1 MYFCLYLWNFVNLTS
16 FRRRDGI
23 GLEGLSEKSDKYPDI
38 DEWVLN
44 ELKSKPDPFKV
55 DKDKKFISA
64 HLDVMPPD
72 VANLM
77 RPNIR
82 RKLVSQLRQSA
93 AAPQQTSSQL
103 GDDTVLMPVGG
114 GGDSMDIAG
123 LDTTSIFPLFDR
135 YMPVGHINQ

>member
-64 HLDVMPPD
+64 HLDVIPPD

-93 AAPQQTSSQL
+93 AASQQTSSQL

-123 LDTTSIFPLFDR
+123 LATNSFFSLFDR
-135 YMPVGHINQ
+135 YMPVRHICQ